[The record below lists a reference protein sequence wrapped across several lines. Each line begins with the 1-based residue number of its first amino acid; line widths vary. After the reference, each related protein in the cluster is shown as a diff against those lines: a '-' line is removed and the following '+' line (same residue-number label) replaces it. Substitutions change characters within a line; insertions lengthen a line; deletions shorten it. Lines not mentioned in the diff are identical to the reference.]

1 MLCGICDKYD
11 VCEQVGVILLC
22 TDDDNGGDD
31 DVDDHNYVVDDND
44 HVEFDQKEHEVIK
57 DERGV
62 SATNWQIPFLEATTF
77 HLPQFMRIYNWLLS

>member
-1 MLCGICDKYD
+1 M
-11 VCEQVGVILLC
+11 ILLPMM
-22 TDDDNGGDD
+22 TL
-31 DVDDHNYVVDDND
+31 VVMTMLMITIMFIVDDND